1 MLIFAMSLMILLSLI
16 CSTYSR
22 KSKKD
27 NYMTEDN
34 NIQQNA
40 PVQDIMHYES
50 KIWEVADL
58 LLAAGIK
65 QSDFPAYMMPF
76 FALVMVEGRM
86 MNTIRRVEE
95 ENGVTAED
103 DVDAFKLLYDGED
116 CGYNEY
122 IVMHR
127 KTLKD
132 LCRNDSTFEQ
142 DFSAYLKAFDDDLKQ
157 LLGIERDKTDQ
168 KFLNMDGIVAELR
181 KKGILLQ
188 VAAAWAQ
195 IDLAPYDNS
204 AITTLEEHIKRRWAD
219 ISASTAGEQYTPE
232 DIIELI
238 ARIVALKV
246 NKPKGEM
253 LHGYDPTCGGANLL
267 YGVSDRLKAQGYK
280 YIKTYG
286 SELNDALYALAAIES
301 RFRDMSTIRCGN
313 TLTMVPFR
321 DMEESF
327 DFVVANPPYGTKWKG
342 YEKEVKD
349 DQLGQ
354 FPAGYPEIKDGQLLF
369 MQHIL
374 WQLAKDGIAVEVHN
388 GSTLFSGGA
397 GSGESNIRKYI
408 FDHDWVEAIIQM
420 PQQEFF
426 NTGIYTYLWIMNKNK
441 PADRRGR
448 VALIDGSN
456 GWAPEKPSKG
466 DKRRRMLPKH
476 MERITDALMAFEPSD
491 ICKIYDREHFY
502 YNKQSLTLTE
512 VSDAGEYVAQNV
524 CKDGKAFT
532 IKDPVALNVGGTRYD
547 DLQALSADELK
558 TIAKRVTEEKL
569 SLALS
574 VETGSDC
581 VYAFD
586 PDKCTIVHTKDGT
599 STDLG
604 CGAFGFKASTGKKG
618 SKHKVTIEPY
628 TTSDYEIIPHHQDN
642 AANAAEISAFMQKYV
657 FKPYVLG
664 SNTVGVEIN
673 FNKEFYVSEKLEKA
687 EDILKEIEGL
697 DEEMNGIEL

>member
-1 MLIFAMSLMILLSLI
+1 
-16 CSTYSR
+16 
-22 KSKKD
+22 
-27 NYMTEDN
+27 MTVDN

-95 ENGVTAED
+95 ENGITAED
-103 DVDAFKLLYDGED
+103 DVEAFKLLYDGED

-122 IVMHR
+122 VVMHR

-142 DFSAYLKAFDDDLKQ
+142 DFAAYLKAFDDDLKQ

-466 DKRRRMLPKH
+466 DKRRRMLPEH

-502 YNKQSLTLTE
+502 YNKQTLTLTE

-532 IKDPVALNVGGTRYD
+532 IKDPVALNVGGTDYRN
-547 DLQALSADELK
+547 LQALSAEQVKEIDKRMKEDRLG
-558 TIAKRVTEEKL
+558 TFVCVATENDGVYGFEPHACNIAHGKADNNSEN
-569 SLALS
+569 
-574 VETGSDC
+574 
-581 VYAFD
+581 
-586 PDKCTIVHTKDGT
+586 
-599 STDLG
+599 LG
-604 CGAFGFKASTGKKG
+604 CGIFTLKPGTGKKG
-618 SKHKVTIEPY
+618 SKHKVMIEPY
-628 TTSDYEIIPHHQDN
+628 TTSDYEIIPHHMDA
-642 AANAAEISAFMQKYV
+642 AANDVEISAFMQKYV

-673 FNKEFYVSEKLEKA
+673 FNKEFYVPEKLEKA

-697 DEEMNGIEL
+697 DEEMKEVRL

>member
-1 MLIFAMSLMILLSLI
+1 
-16 CSTYSR
+16 
-22 KSKKD
+22 
-27 NYMTEDN
+27 MTVDN

-95 ENGVTAED
+95 ENGITAED
-103 DVDAFKLLYDGED
+103 DVEAFKLLYDGED

-122 IVMHR
+122 VVMHR

-142 DFSAYLKAFDDDLKQ
+142 DFAAYLKAFDDDLKQ

-195 IDLAPYDNS
+195 VDLAPYDNS

-466 DKRRRMLPKH
+466 DKRRRMLPEH

-502 YNKQSLTLTE
+502 YNKQTLTLTE

-558 TIAKRVTEEKL
+558 TIAKRVTEEKQN
-569 SLALS
+569 LALS
-574 VETGSDC
+574 VETESDGT
-581 VYAFD
+581 YAFD

-618 SKHKVTIEPY
+618 SKHKVMIEPY
-628 TTSDYEIIPHHQDN
+628 TTSDYEIIPHHMDD

-673 FNKEFYVSEKLEKA
+673 FNKEFYVPEKLEMA
-687 EDILKEIEGL
+687 EDILKEIEEL
-697 DEEMNGIEL
+697 DEEMKEVRL